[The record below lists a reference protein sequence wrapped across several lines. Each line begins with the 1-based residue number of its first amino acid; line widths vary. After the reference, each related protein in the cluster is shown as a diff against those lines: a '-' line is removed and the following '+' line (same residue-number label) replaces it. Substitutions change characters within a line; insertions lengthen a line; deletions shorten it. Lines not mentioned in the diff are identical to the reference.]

1 MNVLS
6 IVAITMWLAALGL
19 IFVSLKRRDG
29 SAQKGIRMGFGYLAI
44 MGPRVFCAVFLA
56 SFVAELLPRDLISSW
71 LGSNSGM
78 TGILIASIIGIM
90 VPAGGV
96 VAFPLALAMIKIGV
110 GLPQLTAFLTSWEV
124 FAIHRILAWEI
135 PFLGAHFVG
144 LRISSSFMLPPLAG
158 IFAAGL
164 LTLFTVE

>member
-1 MNVLS
+1 MNILS
-6 IVAITMWLAALGL
+6 LVALIMWLSALVL
-19 IFVSLKRRDG
+19 ILVSFKRSDG
-29 SAQKGIRMGFGYLAI
+29 STEKGLRMGVGYLAV
-44 MGPRVFCAVFLA
+44 MAPRVFCAVFMA
-56 SFVAELLPRDLISSW
+56 SFVAELLPGDLISSW
-71 LGSNSGM
+71 LGSESGI
-78 TGILIASIIGIM
+78 TGILIASVIGIM

-96 VAFPLALAMIKIGV
+96 VAFPLALAMIKVGV

-164 LTLFTVE
+164 ITLFSR